1 MFRFFTIQAIKP
13 SGGTAALFNFFF
25 KGSRDNNYQEGDVKV
40 GDRFYQVG
48 GTESKWIVERL
59 IKPLVSD
66 VPHAVVVREG
76 YEQNS
81 KMVSFSALF
90 DPTIF
95 RPERRD
101 EKEESV
107 EKQNKARR
115 RTDTKV
121 SP

>member
-48 GTESKWIVERL
+48 GTESRWIVERL
-59 IKPLVSD
+59 IKPLVSE

-76 YEQNS
+76 NQQSS

-90 DPTIF
+90 DPAIF

-101 EKEESV
+101 EKEESI